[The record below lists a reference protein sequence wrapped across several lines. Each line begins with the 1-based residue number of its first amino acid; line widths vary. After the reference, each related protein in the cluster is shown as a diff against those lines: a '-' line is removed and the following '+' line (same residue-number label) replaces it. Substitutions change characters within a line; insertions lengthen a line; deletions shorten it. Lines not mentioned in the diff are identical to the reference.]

1 MTVKIRSH
9 LLQTWQVAVK
19 IVRQSTAYRL
29 LTILIFLVSCA
40 VMAFGNILPSP
51 AAAQSQQHSWVGDV
65 PITAD
70 LSIEPALGFAFDS
83 PNGRIVMIFAS
94 TTANATDIIGFYN
107 ESLAAIGWVGGDGE
121 WRRGPETLVIS
132 EVSTAAGRLWRLMVR
147 PH

>member
-1 MTVKIRSH
+1 MTLKPCSH
-9 LLQTWQVAVK
+9 HIQPRRFSLHVA
-19 IVRQSTAYRL
+19 RQSTAYRL
-29 LTILIFLVSCA
+29 LTVFMFLASFA
-40 VMAFGNILPSP
+40 VVAFGNMSPSQ
-51 AAAQSQQHSWVGDV
+51 AAVQSQQHSWVGDV
-65 PITAD
+65 PIMAD
-70 LSIEPALGFAFDS
+70 LSVEPALGFAFDS

-94 TTANATDIIGFYN
+94 STANAADILGFYN

>member
-1 MTVKIRSH
+1 M
-9 LLQTWQVAVK
+9 A
-19 IVRQSTAYRL
+19 RQSTAYRL
-29 LTILIFLVSCA
+29 LAIFLFLVTF
-40 VMAFGNILPSP
+40 VVVAFGNMLPSP

-70 LSIEPALGFAFDS
+70 LAVEPALGFAFDS

-94 TTANATDIIGFYN
+94 STANATDILGFYN

-121 WRRGPETLVIS
+121 WRRGPETLIIS
-132 EVSTAAGRLWRLMVR
+132 EVSTAAGRLWRLVVR

>member
-1 MTVKIRSH
+1 MVWMVIGDQ
-9 LLQTWQVAVK
+9 LLSGQ
-19 IVRQSTAYRL
+19 
-29 LTILIFLVSCA
+29 
-40 VMAFGNILPSP
+40 P
-51 AAAQSQQHSWVGDV
+51 AKAETQQHRWAGDV
-65 PITAD
+65 PIMQ
-70 LSIEPALGFAFDS
+70 SWQIEPELGFAFDS

-94 TTANATDIIGFYN
+94 STANALDILGFYN

>member
-1 MTVKIRSH
+1 MTLTTCSH
-9 LLQTWQVAVK
+9 HLHTWRFATHMA
-19 IVRQSTAYRL
+19 RQLTAYRL
-29 LTILIFLVSCA
+29 LTIYTLLVSF
-40 VMAFGNILPSP
+40 VVVAFGNMLPSP

-70 LSIEPALGFAFDS
+70 LSVEPALGFAFDS

-94 TTANATDIIGFYN
+94 STASARDILGFYN
-107 ESLAAIGWVGGDGE
+107 ESLAAMGWVGGDGE